1 MSLLKVNDCSVWYAD
16 SDQYIVDHV
25 NLEIENSSVTA
36 LVGES
41 GSGKST
47 LGYAIMGL
55 LQFKEGAL
63 QSGKICYN
71 DKEMPVNE
79 PDYAGYRG
87 SQLGYV
93 FQEPLLAL
101 NPVYTIGQQ
110 IVKVLKHHH
119 IKNPK
124 DTACSWL
131 EQVGLGS
138 KRIYKLYPHQLS
150 GGMRQRAMIALAL
163 AANPEL
169 IIADEP
175 TSGIDAVLKY
185 DIMSLLT
192 GLVKQEKSLLFI
204 THDIAIASHFSDYIY
219 VMKKGSIVESG
230 KTVDIIRNPGHE
242 YTQLLVSRFKA
253 SMQQFENGYYN

>member
-1 MSLLKVNDCSVWYAD
+1 MNLLEVNDFSVWYAD
-16 SDQYIVDHV
+16 SDQYVVDHV
-25 NLEIENSSVTA
+25 NLEIGKACVTA

-55 LQFKEGAL
+55 LQFKEGAF
-63 QSGKICYN
+63 QSGKICY
-71 DKEMPVNE
+71 DDRVLPVDE

-87 SQLGYV
+87 SQFGYI

-110 IVKVLKHHH
+110 IVKVLKYYHV
-119 IKNPK
+119 KNPQ
-124 DTACSWL
+124 AAAHSWL
-131 EQVGLGS
+131 EQVGLGG
-138 KRIYKLYPHQLS
+138 KRVCKLYPHQLS
-150 GGMRQRAMIALAL
+150 GGMRQRVMIAIAL

-192 GLVKQEKSLLFI
+192 GLVKQKKSLLLI

-219 VMKKGSIVESG
+219 VMQKGSIVESG
-230 KTVDIIRNPGHE
+230 KTAEIIRNPGHK
-242 YTQLLVSRFKA
+242 YTQLLVSRFKM
-253 SMQQFENGYYN
+253 SMQQFESGYYN